1 MALATVFITIRS
13 FGPMD
18 APASLAWAIRIGL
31 VLMLVSQAVGVQ
43 MIAEGGNTFGAAG
56 ALKLP
61 HAFTLHA
68 VQVLPALA
76 LLLVVAEFT
85 ERQRL
90 EIVALGGIGYGLLIT
105 STMVQT
111 YAGLGP
117 LEPSNLATSLAA
129 SGLVVLAVCARHH
142 RARHR
147 APRAPA
153 DSSASPARP
162 GDLSRSPGERQRRR
176 RARIGRSRRARTTA
190 APPSS
195 PHQTIRSRTRAERVG
210 TWVGRGRAGD
220 PALLGHGLLDPSR
233 AVRGERPGHRL
244 DRLHHTRAG
253 QHRAPIHGP
262 VRRRLETGHDLV
274 GVLVRVPR
282 PQQCDQ
288 AADLAAAHDV
298 ATWFST
304 QVLPLAESVTAR
316 YVGAATSVAEL
327 CRTQSRT
334 SPGSPSTR

>member
-1 MALATVFITIRS
+1 MSAMTKEILRAGRFASATSYQKFAYACAALLLLSGVFHGLVFIIDGGSWEGPVSWRKPIVFGLSFGIVLMTLSWIVGLIRMRKTTGWIVMGVLSVASVLEVFLISMQRWRGVASHFNESTAFDGAVFSLMGLLVSFVALATVFITIRS

-43 MIAEGGNTFGAAG
+43 MIAEGGNAFGAAG

-117 LEPSNLATSLAA
+117 LEPSNLAMSLAA
-129 SGLVVLAVCARHH
+129 SGIVVLAVCA
-142 RARHR
+142 
-147 APRAPA
+147 
-153 DSSASPARP
+153 
-162 GDLSRSPGERQRRR
+162 GITL
-176 RARIGRSRRARTTA
+176 
-190 APPSS
+190 
-195 PHQTIRSRTRAERVG
+195 
-210 TWVGRGRAGD
+210 RGI
-220 PALLGHGLLDPSR
+220 
-233 AVRGERPGHRL
+233 
-244 DRLHHTRAG
+244 LHHVHPPTRPR
-253 QHRAPIHGP
+253 HLPGP
-262 VRRRLETGHDLV
+262 VT
-274 GVLVRVPR
+274 
-282 PQQCDQ
+282 
-288 AADLAAAHDV
+288 
-298 ATWFST
+298 
-304 QVLPLAESVTAR
+304 
-316 YVGAATSVAEL
+316 
-327 CRTQSRT
+327 
-334 SPGSPSTR
+334 